1 MRVLRL
7 LLSLLPLVAP
17 ACDENSCGRL
27 NSADHGVVDTYCST
41 SMSGGSGCLYCNN
54 EGGGGTCTQRGDAIY
69 GCCLTC
75 NQGCPSP
82 PPPFPPSPPL
92 PLSSSAA
99 RRLLVA
105 VRCAGAS
112 RRYLTMHGHLR
123 YVTCFAALGGTAATT
138 EMLTSF
144 TESRGRSGTCSPG
157 AACDGDTRCDHG
169 VSLSKGRLV
178 SDAAPQSAALCAPV
192 NGHLVGTCSALGFG
206 GLLMAVISILVVAC
220 VWGVE
225 ALARARDA
233 RKPDDG
239 RNRCAQGRASAASPR
254 QKTSLPQLGRAT
266 TQLRPVVMLCLMSA
280 ASAVPLATNVNIS
293 PPPSPPPP
301 SPPPMRPGAI
311 FGDKTSLVSALN
323 EWCANQTDAHAKHGQ
338 VSTWD
343 VSAVTDMS
351 RLIHGYDHRYREFQS
366 SLYMCH
372 TRFDED
378 INAWDVGQ
386 VTDMQVRRPLT
397 SG

>member
-17 ACDENSCGRL
+17 ACDEMR
-27 NSADHGVVDTYCST
+27 
-41 SMSGGSGCLYCNN
+41 
-54 EGGGGTCTQRGDAIY
+54 
-69 GCCLTC
+69 
-75 NQGCPSP
+75 
-82 PPPFPPSPPL
+82 
-92 PLSSSAA
+92 
-99 RRLLVA
+99 
-105 VRCAGAS
+105 
-112 RRYLTMHGHLR
+112 
-123 YVTCFAALGGTAATT
+123 
-138 EMLTSF
+138 TSF

-178 SDAAPQSAALCAPV
+178 SDAAPQPAALCAPV
-192 NGHLVGTCSALGFG
+192 NGHLVGTCSAFGFG

-280 ASAVPLATNVNIS
+280 ASAVPLATNVNCLPYKPNEIFFTLA
-293 PPPSPPPP
+293 
-301 SPPPMRPGAI
+301 GAKPQH
-311 FGDKTSLVSALN
+311 FLLLTPRLSAPAL
-323 EWCANQTDAHAKHGQ
+323 W
-338 VSTWD
+338 
-343 VSAVTDMS
+343 
-351 RLIHGYDHRYREFQS
+351 L
-366 SLYMCH
+366 
-372 TRFDED
+372 
-378 INAWDVGQ
+378 
-386 VTDMQVRRPLT
+386 
-397 SG
+397 